1 MRRTKIRGDKGY
13 HTALITIKQ
22 GDQHSGPNRNSK
34 HNQIETKIY
43 YSFRHVDVLT
53 RIAKKKVITIR
64 DVEVEAEAEVVKA
77 ALFLWKRKRKQ
88 KREDS
93 TASAST

>member
-22 GDQHSGPNRNSK
+22 GDQHPNRNPK

-43 YSFRHVDVLT
+43 YSFHQVDALT
-53 RIAKKKVITIR
+53 RIAKIHVVTIYIR
-64 DVEVEAEAEVVKA
+64 VDAPDIYESNMWPYLTKDNTTKEG
-77 ALFLWKRKRKQ
+77 F
-88 KREDS
+88 
-93 TASAST
+93 